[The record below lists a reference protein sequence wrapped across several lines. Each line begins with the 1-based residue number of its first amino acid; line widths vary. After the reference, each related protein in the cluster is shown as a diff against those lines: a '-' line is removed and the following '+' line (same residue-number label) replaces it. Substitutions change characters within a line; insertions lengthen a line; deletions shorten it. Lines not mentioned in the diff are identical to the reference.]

1 MAPRRLRYFG
11 FYEDLGYVI
20 GEGVKLRNVRR
31 STSGDKSLVVAYLRA
46 GLPLVVVPG
55 DIRDPLTPA
64 GPMVPGGE
72 SVLTDGVWVWPRIAA
87 ELVDIYDVALP
98 DDFHAHL
105 SALNFVMPEL
115 SADEVRGTF
124 EIAKPALAVQPV
136 LGGES
141 RESLRILDVRDLRE
155 NSVVCTVR
163 AEGGV
168 VRAGQ
173 RLSSPANASALTVG
187 MITGPAGRLTRLLDG
202 QTARVGLVGP
212 GCDRLVA
219 GVTLIRSEDDPQG
232 PA

>member
-87 ELVDIYDVALP
+87 ELVDVHDVALP
-98 DDFHAHL
+98 DDFHARIR
-105 SALNFVMPEL
+105 ALNFVIPRL
-115 SADEVRGTF
+115 SEDEVRDTF
-124 EIAKPALAVQPV
+124 EVAEQALAIQPV
-136 LGGES
+136 PAAD
-141 RESLRILDVRDLRE
+141 RESLRILEVRDVRDD
-155 NSVVCTVR
+155 SVACTAR

-173 RLSSPANASALTVG
+173 RLRDPANAAALTVE
-187 MITGPAGRLTRLLDG
+187 MITGPAGRLTQLLAG
-202 QTARVGLVGP
+202 QTARVGLVGL
-212 GCDRLVA
+212 GCDQLVA
-219 GVTLIRSEDDPQG
+219 GVMLFRSEGDPQG
-232 PA
+232 TA